1 MPQSFIKLWIH
12 AIWAAKIRQELI
24 DYPIEKNLYDCIRE
38 ELIELGCSVRII
50 NGMPDHVPVLFLQN
64 PQKSISDIIK

>member
-1 MPQSFIKLWIH
+1 M
-12 AIWAAKIRQELI
+12 
-24 DYPIEKNLYDCIRE
+24 EKNLYDCIRE

-50 NGMPDHVPVLFLQN
+50 NGMPDHVHVLFLQN

>member
-1 MPQSFIKLWIH
+1 MLHSFIKLWIH
-12 AIWAAKIRQELI
+12 AIWAAKNRQELI
-24 DYPIEKNLYDCIRE
+24 DYSIEKNLDDCIRE

-50 NGMPDHVPVLFLQN
+50 NGMPDHVHVLFLQN

>member
-1 MPQSFIKLWIH
+1 M
-12 AIWAAKIRQELI
+12 
-24 DYPIEKNLYDCIRE
+24 DYPIEKNLYDCIQE

-50 NGMPDHVPVLFLQN
+50 NGMRDHVSVLFLQN

>member
-1 MPQSFIKLWIH
+1 MLHSFIKLWIH
-12 AIWAAKIRQELI
+12 AKWAAKKRQELI
-24 DYPIEKNLYDCIRE
+24 DYSIDKQLYDFIWL
-38 ELIELGCSVRII
+38 ELTELGCSVRVI